1 MIRKIWIIALL
12 LTATLGVKAQEQ
24 LPPVIKGGCTPEL
37 EADADDGVA
46 AARAA
51 RRVLPAVKTNWDPDK
66 TYRQAVILVEFQNMA
81 FRAEHPRETYDSIF
95 NYPGYN
101 GGVGPGCVAEY
112 FQEQSGGLFN
122 PQFDVFGP
130 YKVPGKARLNEKAT
144 KDTKEYG
151 TYQMAQAVE
160 MWVNEDKARDH
171 SVYDW
176 DGNRSIDQVI
186 FVFAGY
192 AGNAG
197 VDSLYGYLWPH
208 TGEKFAVSSVV
219 TYDDYTIAQCSASCE
234 MRTSK
239 TSWGFGTICH
249 EYTHALGLPD
259 IYPVGSSNAGYSVV
273 DEWDL
278 MDGGNY
284 TNNGQ
289 CPPCLSGMERM
300 LLGWQTPIDLSE
312 PTTITDMKPLS
323 EGGPVYMVRHTDKE
337 YYLLENRQWTGWDA
351 GLPGKGLIVVH
362 VDYDA
367 GKWSSN
373 HVNETRNHRRYQL
386 VPADNRDYDAWDEY
400 LIKQRDQ
407 GLITSQYL
415 YSHRMNNFYMSE
427 AAYPWKD
434 KETGTVNDMLTDSS
448 KPRSAMFN
456 RNSTGST
463 FLSKSI
469 TNIRVSEEGLVSF
482 DFMGGDQTGIDEL
495 VHKENRPLCVVS
507 VYDMGGRC
515 LGSHL
520 ESQRPGIYILRYSD
534 GTTKKVVKK

>member
-51 RRVLPAVKTNWDPDK
+51 RRLLPAVKTNWDPDK

-151 TYQMAQAVE
+151 AYQMAQAVE

-259 IYPVGSSNAGYSVV
+259 LYPTSSNGGFSVV

-300 LLGWQTPIDLSE
+300 LLGWQTPIELTE

-351 GLPGKGLIVVH
+351 GLPGKGLLVVH

-367 GKWSSN
+367 GSWSANS
-373 HVNETRNHRRYQL
+373 VNTSRSHRRYQF
-386 VPADNRDYDAWDEY
+386 VAADNRDYDDWEERLLKMVADS
-400 LIKQRDQ
+400 
-407 GLITSQYL
+407 LITSQYR
-415 YSHRMNNFYMSE
+415 YPKRMNNLFMSE
-427 AAYPWKD
+427 TPYPWAPED
-434 KETGTVNDMLTDSS
+434 SVGTYNDLLTDTSTPKS
-448 KPRSAMFN
+448 EMFN
-456 RNSTGST
+456 KNSAGSK

-469 TNIRVSEEGLVSF
+469 TNIRVSEDGLVSF
-482 DFMGGDQTGIDEL
+482 DFMGGETKVADFSLATE
-495 VHKENRPLCVVS
+495 VVPTH
-507 VYDMGGRC
+507 VYDLRGCCVGNR
-515 LGSHL
+515 L
-520 ESQRPGIYILRYSD
+520 ESQRPGIYIIRYSD
-534 GTTKKVVKK
+534 GSTRKVVKK